1 MMRDNLIG
9 AIGTLASFT
18 LDSVH
23 LIAASLAGLFTAVHM
38 GICIRDRLVARKKDD
53 DK

>member
-1 MMRDNLIG
+1 MRDNFIG
-9 AIGTLASFT
+9 ALGTLASFT

-38 GICIRDRLVARKKDD
+38 GLCIHDRIMARKKDD